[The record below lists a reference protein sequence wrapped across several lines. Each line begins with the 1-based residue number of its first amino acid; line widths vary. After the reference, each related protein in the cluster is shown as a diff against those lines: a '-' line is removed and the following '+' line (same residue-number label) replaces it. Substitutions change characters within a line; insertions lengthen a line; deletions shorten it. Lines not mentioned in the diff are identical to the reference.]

1 MYMYVIMYM
10 YCTVYM
16 YVMCTRTV
24 HVHVCYVYCT
34 VHVLFT
40 YMCTVLYCTCMLCV
54 LYCTCTCV
62 LYCTVYMY
70 VICTRTVHVHV
81 YCTVHVCY
89 VYMYMC
95 TVLYMFIMCIV
106 LYMYCTC
113 TVHVLYM
120 YMYTVLYMYIMCI
133 VLYMYCTLCYVYVH
147 NIVLYNMRGVTQSK
161 LYYVMIIISILPS
174 HEERRDTR
182 FHTLKETLQLQM
194 CDYILLHVLF
204 ILCVVCKHID
214 IISFVNKPKYE
225 LHRYTMYTLLFLG
238 LAAISMGSSG
248 FNYCVHTYDYWTVFC
263 MYTCLCG

>member
-1 MYMYVIMYM
+1 MLCVQELYM
-10 YCTVYM
+10 YM
-16 YVMCTRTV
+16 YVMCTVLYMYCSRT
-24 HVHVCYVYCT
+24 C
-34 VHVLFT
+34 
-40 YMCTVLYCTCMLCV
+40 VLYCTCMLCV

-81 YCTVHVCY
+81 YCTVHVL
-89 VYMYMC
+89 YMYMY
-95 TVLYMFIMCIV
+95 T
-106 LYMYCTC
+106 
-113 TVHVLYM
+113 VLYM
-120 YMYTVLYMYIMCI
+120 YMCTVLYMYIMCI

-194 CDYILLHVLF
+194 CNYILLHVLF

>member
-1 MYMYVIMYM
+1 MLCVQELYM
-10 YCTVYM
+10 YM
-16 YVMCTRTV
+16 YVMCT
-24 HVHVCYVYCT
+24 
-34 VHVLFT
+34 
-40 YMCTVLYCTCMLCV
+40 VLYMYCSRTCV
-54 LYCTCTCV
+54 LYCTCLLCV
-62 LYCTVYMY
+62 L
-70 VICTRTVHVHV
+70 
-81 YCTVHVCY
+81 
-89 VYMYMC
+89 
-95 TVLYMFIMCIV
+95 
-106 LYMYCTC
+106 YCTC

-238 LAAISMGSSG
+238 LAAIPMGSSG